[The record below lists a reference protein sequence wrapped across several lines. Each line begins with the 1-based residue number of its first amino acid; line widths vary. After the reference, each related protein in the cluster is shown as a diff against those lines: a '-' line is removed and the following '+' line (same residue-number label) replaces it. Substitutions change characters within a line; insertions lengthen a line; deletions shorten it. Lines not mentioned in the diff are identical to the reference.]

1 MSEIDQPKQHPM
13 VYLRPTTLKGWPAEI
28 CVRGDENLYVV
39 VAVSKEALMNIIT
52 NASNLLREFE
62 SNQSREEKIAEVI
75 NMKEV
80 EDE

>member
-1 MSEIDQPKQHPM
+1 MSEIDQPKQQPM

>member
-1 MSEIDQPKQHPM
+1 MSEIDQPKNPPM
-13 VYLRPTTLKGWPAEI
+13 VYLRPTTMKGWPAEL
-28 CVRGDENLYVV
+28 CFRGDEDLYVV
-39 VAVSKEALMNIIT
+39 VAVSKNALINLIT

-62 SNQSREEKIAEVI
+62 SNQSREEKIAEVM